1 MSLSHLIGVLLIGL
15 MVNKL
20 PGFAGAEFALATWKS
35 LIFIYK
41 KVG

>member
-20 PGFAGAEFALATWKS
+20 PGFARAEFAISFLEIS
-35 LIFIYK
+35 YFYL
-41 KVG
+41 